1 MNFKKELDEKVTKV
15 NEIILKYIPA
25 PWGHQKNLISAMEYS
40 MTAGGKRLRPLIM
53 GETYRMFGGQDSV
66 IEYFMAA
73 MEMIH
78 THSLIHDDLPAIDN
92 DQYRRGKKTTHV
104 VYGEAMG
111 ILAGDALLN
120 LAYETAISSFGAA
133 PDNPNIP
140 RALMVLSEKTGYR
153 GMLGGQT
160 VDVEAEDTQISKE
173 QLDFIYRLKTS
184 ALIEASLMIGGILA
198 GATNAQV
205 ATLEKIG
212 TDIGLAFQIEDDILD
227 VTSTMEMLGKPIHS
241 DERNKKT
248 TYITFKELDAARKDV
263 EIISNRGL
271 ETFKGLNLDAP
282 FFEEL
287 ICWLVKRQ
295 Y

>member
-15 NEIILKYIPA
+15 NEIILKYIPT

-198 GATNAQV
+198 GATNDQV

-241 DERNKKT
+241 DEKNKKT

-271 ETFKGLNLDAP
+271 ETFKGLKLDAP